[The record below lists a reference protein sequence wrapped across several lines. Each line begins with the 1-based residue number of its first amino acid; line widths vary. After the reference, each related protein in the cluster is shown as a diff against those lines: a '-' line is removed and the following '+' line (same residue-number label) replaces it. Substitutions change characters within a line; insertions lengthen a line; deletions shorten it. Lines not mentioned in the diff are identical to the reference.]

1 MMRGPTAHHTG
12 IYLPNEDFNMQLK
25 IISSGSGLLIGNL
38 STSDGVDLYV
48 EVRGRGTPC
57 LYVHGGPA
65 SGSYWAR
72 KFAGDV
78 LEKHF
83 QMVYL
88 DQRGACRSSSPQN
101 GDYSMG
107 RLVEDFEALRKQL
120 GIDRWLTMGHSFG
133 GLLQMGYVLR
143 YPKVVSGMVML
154 NCTLNLN
161 DSFRKGYCPAACEVL
176 GINDRSPYLDDAVP
190 VLERWGNLIG
200 QLNEKGL
207 MWKMGYAERE
217 NERLMS
223 ASFGEIANFNHAEE
237 AAIEHE
243 DYWDNFK
250 PETALVNGPVLYFYG
265 KQDRMVGPEH
275 YHGVGFP
282 EMIQWGSEVGH
293 MPFMENKADLDLA
306 LACFRE
312 KYNF

>member
-1 MMRGPTAHHTG
+1 
-12 IYLPNEDFNMQLK
+12 MQLK
-25 IISSGSGLLIGNL
+25 LVSSEADMFMGSL

-48 EVRGRGTPC
+48 EVRGMGMPC

-83 QMVYL
+83 RMIYM

-101 GDYSMG
+101 GDFSMN
-107 RLVEDFEALRKQL
+107 RLVEDFEEVRKAL

-143 YPKVVSGMVML
+143 HPEVVSGMVML

-161 DSFRKGYCPAACEVL
+161 ESFREGYLPAACEIL
-176 GINDRSPYLDDAVP
+176 GITDRSPYLNDAIP
-190 VLERWGNLIG
+190 VVERWGSLIG

-207 MWKMGYAERE
+207 MWRMGYAERD

-223 ASFGEIANFNHAEE
+223 ASFGEISNFNHAEE
-237 AAIEHE
+237 AAIELDE
-243 DYWDNFK
+243 YWVDFK
-250 PETALVNGPVLYFYG
+250 RETAGVKVPVLFFYG
-265 KQDRMVGPEH
+265 KQDRMIGPAH
-275 YHGVGFP
+275 FQGVCFP
-282 EMIQWGSEVGH
+282 EMILWGSEVGH
-293 MPFMENKADLDLA
+293 MPFMENKADLDWA

-312 KYNF
+312 KYCQ